1 MNLVKSYVFFIL
13 LSLLFTLKFSVHAQS
28 GAIDSLLTKVL
39 STDEL
44 LPMLIDSAIKHSAEV
59 RKSGSNITYANQSLQ
74 ISKKAIFSAVSMG
87 SSYNYGTN
95 FSAVN
100 NPAGSG
106 SVNNFTTAQTGFY
119 NLGIGI
125 QLPLT
130 HIINRKNIIKE
141 GQSLVEAAVADKE
154 NTELLVKQEVIRIY
168 QDFKLLQKLVMISS
182 KNKESAEVNNVL
194 AQKDF
199 LNGQLTVDQVSSV
212 QEKYNKSVIDFET
225 NVIKF
230 QTDYIQLEVFT
241 GTNLSTLIRKL
252 Q

>member
-1 MNLVKSYVFFIL
+1 MQQWIKIAPFEDIPKL
-13 LSLLFTLKFSVHAQS
+13 
-28 GAIDSLLTKVL
+28 GARV
-39 STDEL
+39 
-44 LPMLIDSAIKHSAEV
+44 V
-59 RKSGSNITYANQSLQ
+59 RT
-74 ISKKAIFSAVSMG
+74 
-87 SSYNYGTN
+87 
-95 FSAVN
+95 
-100 NPAGSG
+100 
-106 SVNNFTTAQTGFY
+106 
-119 NLGIGI
+119 
-125 QLPLT
+125 
-130 HIINRKNIIKE
+130 
-141 GQSLVEAAVADKE
+141 
-154 NTELLVKQEVIRIY
+154 
-168 QDFKLLQKLVMISS
+168 

>member
-1 MNLVKSYVFFIL
+1 
-13 LSLLFTLKFSVHAQS
+13 
-28 GAIDSLLTKVL
+28 
-39 STDEL
+39 
-44 LPMLIDSAIKHSAEV
+44 
-59 RKSGSNITYANQSLQ
+59 
-74 ISKKAIFSAVSMG
+74 
-87 SSYNYGTN
+87 
-95 FSAVN
+95 
-100 NPAGSG
+100 
-106 SVNNFTTAQTGFY
+106 
-119 NLGIGI
+119 
-125 QLPLT
+125 
-130 HIINRKNIIKE
+130 
-141 GQSLVEAAVADKE
+141 LVEAAVADKE